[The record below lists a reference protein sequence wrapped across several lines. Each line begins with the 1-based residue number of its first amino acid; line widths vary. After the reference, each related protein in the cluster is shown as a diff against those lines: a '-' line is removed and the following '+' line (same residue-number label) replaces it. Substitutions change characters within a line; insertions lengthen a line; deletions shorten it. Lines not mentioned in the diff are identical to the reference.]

1 MQFIQKKN
9 RRQIK
14 QHMFVRKPM
23 VDTNNK
29 SVVEVVEEKPV
40 VTKKEKKVVTKVEKS
55 VNNNVIEEN
64 LEQS

>member
-9 RRQIK
+9 RRQMR

-23 VDTNNK
+23 ADTNNK
-29 SVVEVVEEKPV
+29 PVVEVVEEKPV
-40 VTKKEKKVVTKVEKS
+40 EVKKNKKTTTKVEEP

-64 LEQS
+64 LE

>member
-9 RRQIK
+9 RRQIR

-23 VDTNNK
+23 VDINNK
-29 SVVEVVEEKPV
+29 PVVEVVEEKPV
-40 VTKKEKKVVTKVEKS
+40 EVKKNKKTTTKVEEP

-64 LEQS
+64 LE